1 MWAKKLWPPRPP
13 PGANTACAWSS
24 PALLIRKERV
34 TVSDTSTPTAPGTT
48 SHPTRSG
55 QVQVHLRVQTLANVT
70 QISTWSAG
78 IGALS
83 SALHRA
89 LDCEAPLHT
98 GQLTHCAL
106 GTLMRSGPFEFLL
119 IGQDDQAP
127 GDRVALL
134 RQHVGADIGAVLDLS
149 HARVRVSVQGEKAV
163 DTLSKLY
170 ALDFRPAA
178 FAKDSFALTGHHHI
192 PCLLHRLDAQ
202 HFHAYFF
209 STYARGQV
217 GLLEDAAL
225 EFGVTLTTLR

>member
-1 MWAKKLWPPRPP
+1 
-13 PGANTACAWSS
+13 
-24 PALLIRKERV
+24 
-34 TVSDTSTPTAPGTT
+34 
-48 SHPTRSG
+48 
-55 QVQVHLRVQTLANVT
+55 VQTLAHVT

-83 SALHRA
+83 SAMHRA
-89 LDCEAPLHT
+89 LDCEPPLHT
-98 GQLTHCAL
+98 GQVAHCAL
-106 GTLMRSGPFEFLL
+106 GTLIRSGPFEFLL
-119 IGQDDQAP
+119 IGQEDQAAS
-127 GDRVALL
+127 DRFALL
-134 RQHVGADIGAVLDLS
+134 RQHVGADIGSVLDLS

-163 DTLSKLY
+163 DALSKLY

-178 FAKDSFALTGHHHI
+178 FSKDSFALTGHHHI

-225 EFGVTLTTLR
+225 EFGVTLTVAR